1 MTARRRRAPDS
12 LVECVEGEL
21 KQLAKLTVRLGDV
34 LEDVLDRIADAN
46 RDAKGDDPVR
56 VPDNEW
62 VRAFRAYETSVFGA
76 METRRKNAEALQG
89 AGATDGDA
97 PLSDAEYHATVDAV
111 VERRLAQMTTEEL
124 GRVMLD
130 RMNQETKSQ

>member
-1 MTARRRRAPDS
+1 MSARRRRAPDS
-12 LVECVEGEL
+12 LIDCVEGEL

-34 LEDVLDRIADAN
+34 LEDVLDRIADKN
-46 RDAKGDDPVR
+46 RELKPEEAPS

-130 RMNQETKSQ
+130 RMNQETKT